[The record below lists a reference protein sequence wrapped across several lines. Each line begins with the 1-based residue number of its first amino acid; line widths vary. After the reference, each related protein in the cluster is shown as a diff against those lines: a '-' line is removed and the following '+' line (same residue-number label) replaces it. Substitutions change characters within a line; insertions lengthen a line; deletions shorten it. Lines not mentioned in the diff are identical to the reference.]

1 MITSL
6 ISLRS
11 TNEPVDHQFELNNV
25 RKTTD
30 DEKPDKQ
37 KLSRLLNN
45 SEKKVHETPDNKDHE
60 NNVCINPTPLIE
72 NRISNI
78 TDITDIT
85 DNKTSTKG
93 NTIPAQKHQIREKT
107 VSQKNLRNWL
117 S

>member
-11 TNEPVDHQFELNNV
+11 TNEPVDQQFELNNV

-72 NRISNI
+72 IRISN
-78 TDITDIT
+78 ITDIT

-93 NTIPAQKHQIREKT
+93 NIIPVQKHQIRERT